1 MEHKPQQELTLADL
15 MRKMILIFRFLLSKW
30 VTISTVCIGFGV
42 LGIVYA
48 WQQKPTYI
56 AEMTF
61 TTEAEG
67 ATKLGGYLGLAAQF
81 GIDLGGG
88 SNNMFEGD
96 NLAQLLTSRNLVET
110 TLLSPSGNGNNLMI
124 DEYVDFNEMRK
135 AWQNEDLLK
144 GIKFNVDRSQNTRIH
159 DSIIGAVSSSIIKS
173 DLQVYRK
180 DKKLTAITAEM
191 KSSDEVFS
199 KKFIELLA
207 SNAIRFYTA
216 YKSKRA
222 VQNVQVLQKQTDSVR
237 ALLFG
242 GIADV
247 ATIND
252 LNVNPVKQ
260 SLRIPSQHKQID
272 VQVNGALYTELL
284 KNLEL
289 AKLSLRKET
298 PLIQIIDTPV
308 LPLEK
313 KKMGRLKTG
322 VLFAFAGGLLT
333 ALILLASA
341 YLKAQFNGK

>member
-1 MEHKPQQELTLADL
+1 M
-15 MRKMILIFRFLLSKW
+15 S
-30 VTISTVCIGFGV
+30 
-42 LGIVYA
+42 
-48 WQQKPTYI
+48 
-56 AEMTF
+56 F

-67 ATKLGGYLGLAAQF
+67 SSKLGGYLGLAAQF

-96 NLAQLLTSRNLVET
+96 NLAQLLTSRNLVES
-110 TLLSPSGNGNNLMI
+110 TLLSPSGNSNNLMI
-124 DEYVDFNEMRK
+124 DEYVAFNGMRK
-135 AWQNEDLLK
+135 AWEKDDVLK
-144 GIKFNVDRSQNTRIH
+144 NIKFSADRSQNTRIH
-159 DSIIGAVSSSIIKS
+159 DSIIGSVSTSIIKS

-191 KSSDEVFS
+191 KSGNEIFS
-199 KKFIELLA
+199 KKFLELLA

-237 ALLFG
+237 TLLFG

-260 SLRIPSQHKQID
+260 SLKIPSQHRQID

-313 KKMGRLKTG
+313 KKMGRLTTG
-322 VLFAFAGGLLT
+322 ILFAFAGGFF
-333 ALILLASA
+333 AVIILLATA
-341 YLKAQFNGK
+341 YLKAQLNR